1 MYVIKAKYQLL
12 AVANLLIYHY
22 FYMLNYSVIYN
33 MFLWFGDTVIDF
45 GSTHYQRQ
53 IFSNAENVI
62 KSFSVVGKN
71 SK

>member
-12 AVANLLIYHY
+12 AIANLLIYHY

-45 GSTHYQRQ
+45 GSNTT
-53 IFSNAENVI
+53 
-62 KSFSVVGKN
+62 SVKFLVMQKM
-71 SK
+71 

>member
-12 AVANLLIYHY
+12 AIANLLIYHY

-45 GSTHYQRQ
+45 GSTHY
-53 IFSNAENVI
+53 
-62 KSFSVVGKN
+62 
-71 SK
+71 

>member
-12 AVANLLIYHY
+12 AIANLLIYRY

-33 MFLWFGDTVIDF
+33 MFLWFGDAVIDF
-45 GSTHYQRQ
+45 GLTHYQRQ